1 MRARHEL
8 SQRYKRLVPRV
19 APKSAPMTLIAMQYC
34 LEAGTEPLAR
44 MDQTGSAIEVL
55 SESVMRIVRS
65 ALRLG
70 LTTTG

>member
-1 MRARHEL
+1 
-8 SQRYKRLVPRV
+8 
-19 APKSAPMTLIAMQYC
+19 MTLIAMQYC
-34 LEAGTEPLAR
+34 LEAGTEALAR
-44 MDQTGSAIEVL
+44 MDQTGSAIEVP

>member
-1 MRARHEL
+1 
-8 SQRYKRLVPRV
+8 
-19 APKSAPMTLIAMQYC
+19 MQYC

-44 MDQTGSAIEVL
+44 MDQTGSAIEVP